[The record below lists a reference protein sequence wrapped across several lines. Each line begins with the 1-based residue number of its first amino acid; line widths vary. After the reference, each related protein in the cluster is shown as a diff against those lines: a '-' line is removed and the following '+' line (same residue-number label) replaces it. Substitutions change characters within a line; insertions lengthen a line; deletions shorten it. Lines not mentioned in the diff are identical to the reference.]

1 MWFRDV
7 NIPDELITAQRE
19 GRLVL
24 FVGAGAS
31 VDPPS
36 GLPTFLA
43 LAERIASESAVT
55 FTDQDRDHPDR
66 FLGDL
71 DLDGPIGKVDVHRRV
86 ADHIGS
92 PTSQPNG
99 LHRAVAALAAT
110 TPSPRVVTTNYD
122 RHLSVSMGPVTEFT
136 APALPM
142 GDDFEGLVYLHG
154 SLDQDPRFLVVTD
167 GDFGR
172 AYLTDAW
179 AARFLERM
187 FRRFVVLFVGY
198 SHDDIVMSYLARG
211 LPRGNDRYVLTA
223 EPALEKWRRLGIQP
237 VSYSRTATGSH
248 EAVQL
253 SLNRWAELMRWG
265 LLDHERRIKDLVSN
279 PPSLVPEEQ
288 SYLEEAVAD
297 ETKVRFFT
305 EHAKTIEWL
314 SWVEGLPE
322 FQQLFDR
329 RADSSAIAKS
339 LAWWFAETF
348 VVDPAHSDEALSI
361 LSSRGGQVGETLR
374 FAIAQRLHI
383 GGKPRPP
390 HLGRWLVLLLDTAPH
405 RSQDFLDYA
414 LVACEWPDDRDAALT
429 LFDYLTTPRLVF
441 DRFGSIS
448 GGPRMTVAIAGEDH
462 WLDSA
467 WQKFFEPHLA
477 DLASDLIAI
486 ADHHLRAAHR
496 LMAVSDP
503 TRSGFDPLSYG
514 RSAIERHGQNSVRE
528 GIDCLI
534 DVAREVLLLLLRDS
548 PELGR
553 GYLRSWGESDVQLLR
568 RLALHGWAERT
579 DVSSDDKLAWLM
591 STGWLYSWQL
601 QHEVFAVIARTLAD
615 ASEPVARA
623 LLDQVLAGPDE
634 VTEYSDYNTYNH
646 LVWLASSAPEFSDG
660 IAALSAMQD
669 AHPDFGPREH
679 PDFTS
684 WHEAGTFGQQAP
696 MEPTELHTDIE
707 ADPRSA
713 LDELLAYKDSSSPWD
728 GPTWGDALGVLSST
742 VAQNPD
748 DGHAVLAALDGDEM
762 AAEITVAIIDG
773 WARADLTEVAY
784 TTIADVLAGLLGEAS
799 VVRATARFLREQ
811 AKSDGAGDW
820 TRSSS
825 SARLLAVVTWKAG
838 AAADTDRLSLGDG
851 DWLSS
856 SINHWGGWLAE
867 FWIHSIS
874 AEWRADTESW
884 AGLSAET
891 SDALDAVLKGD
902 NEANCLGQVFLASQL
917 LFLFGADPDWCK
929 AAMLPLLDW
938 DLDADRAA
946 RCWDGFLK
954 WGRFDDRLLEAGL
967 LDLYLKAV
975 SGVASLGDEVQRS
988 LCRHLASIA
997 VQSEVDPRASGWLAT
1012 FTAESDETMRVDWM
1026 RAVAWLLADLPTD
1039 VAEAAWSRW
1048 MKAYWADRLASVPI
1062 AMTDDEASA
1071 MAEWVTALDASFA
1084 EGVDLAVRH
1093 VAGLQEHTSLV
1104 HRLPTSELVKKH
1116 PFDTA
1121 RLLAHLLSGTT
1132 GPFYDWHSLEQLV
1145 PVLRAGVGVDGVKG
1159 IVEQA
1164 LRLGCAGAAS
1174 W

>member
-7 NIPDELITAQRE
+7 NVPDELITAQRE

-36 GLPTFLA
+36 GLPTFVT
-43 LAERIASESAVT
+43 LAERIASESAIT
-55 FTDQDRDHPDR
+55 FTGHDRDHPDR

-92 PTSQPNG
+92 PTSQPND
-99 LHRAVAALAAT
+99 LHRAIAALAAT
-110 TPSPRVVTTNYD
+110 SPIPRVVTTNYD
-122 RHLSVSMGPVTEFT
+122 RHLSVSLGPLTEFT

-154 SLDQDPRFLVVTD
+154 SLNQDPRLLVVTD

-179 AARFLERM
+179 AAGFLERM

-223 EPALEKWRRLGIQP
+223 EPSLEKWRRLGIQP
-237 VSYSRTATGSH
+237 VPYSCTATGTH

-265 LLDHERRIKDLVSN
+265 LLDHERRIKDLVSK

-314 SWVEGLPE
+314 KWIEGLPV
-322 FQQLFDR
+322 FQRLFDLR
-329 RADSSAIAKS
+329 VDSSAAADA
-339 LAWWFAETF
+339 LGWWFAETF
-348 VVDPAHSDEALSI
+348 VADPVHSDQALSI
-361 LSSRGGQVGETLR
+361 LSSRGGQVSESLW

-390 HLGRWLVLLLDTAPH
+390 HLDRWLVLLLETAPH
-405 RSQDFLDYA
+405 RSGSLIDYA
-414 LVACEWPDDRDAALT
+414 LDACEWPEDRHAALI
-429 LFDYLTTPRLVF
+429 LFDHLTTPRLVF
-441 DRFGSIS
+441 DRFGSSS
-448 GGPRMTVAIAGEDH
+448 GGPRMTVAIAGEDY

-496 LMAVSDP
+496 LLVVSDR

-514 RSAIERHGQNSVRE
+514 RSAIERHGQDSHKE
-528 GIDCLI
+528 GINCLI
-534 DVAREVLLLLLRDS
+534 DVARETLVLLLRDS

-568 RLALHGWAERT
+568 RLALHGWAHR
-579 DVSSDDKLAWLM
+579 SDSTSDEKLGWLM
-591 STGWLYSWQL
+591 STGWLYSWEL
-601 QHEVFAVIARTLAD
+601 QHEVFAVLACALPGATESVGRT
-615 ASEPVARA
+615 
-623 LLDQVLAGPDE
+623 LLDQVLAGPNE
-634 VTEYSDYNTYNH
+634 VTEYAEYNTYNL
-646 LVWLASSAPEFSDG
+646 LVWLASSVPESSDVA
-660 IAALSAMQD
+660 AALAAMQSD
-669 AHPDFGPREH
+669 HPDFAPLEH

-684 WHEAGTFGQQAP
+684 WHEVGTFGHQAP
-696 MEPTELHTDIE
+696 MEPTELHSDVK
-707 ADPRSA
+707 ADPRIA
-713 LDELLAYKDSSSPWD
+713 LDAVLSYKDNASPWN
-728 GPTWGDALGVLSST
+728 GPTWGDALRVLSST

-748 DGHAVLAALDGDEM
+748 DGHTILAALDE
-762 AAEITVAIIDG
+762 EELRVQITVAIIEG
-773 WARADLTEVAY
+773 WGRAELDEIAY
-784 TTIADVLAGLLGEAS
+784 IKAAQTLVGMLDDPS
-799 VVRATARFLREQ
+799 VVIATARFLRDH
-811 AKSDGAGDW
+811 AKADGESAWAKYSSGA
-820 TRSSS
+820 RS
-825 SARLLAVVTWKAG
+825 LALATWQAG
-838 AAADTDRLSLGDG
+838 AAIADDRLGPADE
-851 DWLSS
+851 DWLGLAV
-856 SINHWGGWLAE
+856 NHWGGWLAE
-867 FWIHSIS
+867 FWVLSVS
-874 AEWRADTESW
+874 AEWRADTDGW
-884 AGLSAET
+884 TGLPDEAASAIGAMLEGA
-891 SDALDAVLKGD
+891 D
-902 NEANCLGQVFLASQL
+902 EAHCLAQVFLASQL

-929 AAMLPLLDW
+929 ASVLPLLDW
-938 DLDADRAA
+938 DRDAGGAA
-946 RCWDGFLK
+946 RSWDGFLK
-954 WGRFDDRLLEAGL
+954 WGRFNDRLLEAGL
-967 LDLYLKAV
+967 LDLYLKA
-975 SGVASLGDEVQRS
+975 ASRVGSLSDESQQS

-997 VQSEVDPRASGWLAT
+997 VQSEVDPRGSGWLAT
-1012 FTAESDETMRVDWM
+1012 FTAGSDEAMRVGWM
-1026 RAVAWLLADLPTD
+1026 RAVSWLLADLPTD
-1039 VAEAAWSRW
+1039 VVEAAWSRW
-1048 MKAYWADRLASVPI
+1048 MKAYWENRLASVPA
-1062 AMTDDEASA
+1062 AMTNDEASA

-1084 EGVDLAVRH
+1084 QGVDLAVMH

-1104 HRLPTSELVKKH
+1104 HRLPASELVKKH
-1116 PFDTA
+1116 PSDTA
-1121 RLLAHLLSGTT
+1121 RLLAHLLRGTT
-1132 GPFYDWHSLEQLV
+1132 RRFYDWHSLEQLV
-1145 PVLRAGVGVDGVKG
+1145 PILRAGVGVDGVKG

-1164 LRLGCAGAAS
+1164 LRLGCSGAAS